1 MFFSVFFEKSILQSL
16 KDTLPYFSY
25 NFALHIEVFNPR
37 GDYFYTWCEV
47 WIWFFVCLFHSVF
60 FSQLMKCCLF
70 LLSNFCIIVIVSG
83 HSGTL
88 HLSISLFR
96 HKFCTTSANTALQ
109 IIFLSWVLTIC
120 KFYEIDWKVFSVF
133 DPLEE
138 CVQMNIISPL
148 NSW

>member
-1 MFFSVFFEKSILQSL
+1 MDLVF
-16 KDTLPYFSY
+16 
-25 NFALHIEVFNPR
+25 
-37 GDYFYTWCEV
+37 
-47 WIWFFVCLFHSVF
+47 CLFHSVF

-83 HSGTL
+83 HSGAL
-88 HLSISLFR
+88 HLSISLFL
-96 HKFCTTSANTALQ
+96 HKVCTTSANTALQ

-148 NSW
+148 NS